1 MANEKRLI
9 YVDEALEELRKVKPK
24 LHTVEMLGFK
34 AVDISAF
41 IQFLENRKIV
51 DAVEVVHG
59 RWVNASGARTI
70 CNNCGEYPLYDY
82 FGRQK
87 FSYYCPNCGAKM
99 DGERKDN
106 E

>member
-1 MANEKRLI
+1 MKTEKRLI
-9 YVDEALEELRKVKPK
+9 DANALVPYLWALFEYFGSLPCSEADKATQRAIKRCIGEVKKMP
-24 LHTVEMLGFK
+24 T
-34 AVDISAF
+34 
-41 IQFLENRKIV
+41 V

-59 RWVNASGARTI
+59 RWVNAAWGRTI

-99 DGERKDN
+99 NLGG
-106 E
+106 